1 MSEVAFAE
9 FGRAT
14 RRHLASF
21 LGPWAIAGHHLDPLV
36 ARWNASDQRRHI
48 AAAELAIEPA
58 TLAYFV
64 STGGA
69 AVLRVDGMLTKYG
82 NSFDGGGSLVA
93 LRKQV
98 LDADRDPTVKSL
110 LLVVESPGG
119 TVAGTSELASAIH
132 NFSKPTFAFLEDL
145 AASGAYWI
153 ASQAQQVFANEAAS
167 VGSIGV
173 FSVVRDSSGQAE
185 QSGIKVHVVSSGA
198 HKGAATPG
206 TVITPEQIAVI
217 QETVNSY
224 AELFCAAVRRGRG
237 LSAEELS
244 QVTDGRVF
252 DAKTAVTKKL
262 IQGVS
267 TFEEVLVMAESVSS
281 ASSSVVAAPPTTP
294 APQRIAAS
302 LAELRAW
309 PAPQRIAASLAE
321 LRACCP
327 GATSE
332 FLLAQIEQGATA
344 SDAMQ
349 AWCRHLAARVELS
362 EASGSSQP
370 AAGTPATNPTIRGH
384 QPLSMD
390 AGETDTEGA
399 AATYRQRLQ
408 GLMDRGLNRL
418 QAVKQLNRES
428 PELRRAL
435 VNTANAAAG
444 REFRV

>member
-302 LAELRAW
+302 LAELRA
-309 PAPQRIAASLAE
+309 
-321 LRACCP
+321 CCP

-370 AAGTPATNPTIRGH
+370 AAATPATNPTIRGH